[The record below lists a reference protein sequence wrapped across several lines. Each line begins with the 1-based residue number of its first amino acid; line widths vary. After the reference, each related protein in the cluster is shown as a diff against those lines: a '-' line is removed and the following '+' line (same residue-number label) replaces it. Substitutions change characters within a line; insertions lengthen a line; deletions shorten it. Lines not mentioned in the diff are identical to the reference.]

1 MEGTIMHQI
10 KRTDAFLLV
19 VKALEN
25 NDEKRASKM
34 MQVIVNSIRKCR
46 KENKDLSIIEI
57 NSEKDAQLF
66 KDYWIS
72 E

>member
-1 MEGTIMHQI
+1 MHQI
-10 KRTDAFLLV
+10 KRTDAFSLV

-25 NDEKRASKM
+25 HDEKLASKM

-46 KENKDLSIIEI
+46 KENTDISLIEI
-57 NSEKDAQLF
+57 SNEKDAQLF

>member
-1 MEGTIMHQI
+1 MHQI
-10 KRTDAFLLV
+10 KRSDAFLLV

-25 NDEKRASKM
+25 NDEKLASKM

-46 KENKDLSIIEI
+46 KENKDLSLIEI
-57 NSEKDAQLF
+57 NSDRDAQLF

>member
-1 MEGTIMHQI
+1 MHQI
-10 KRTDAFLLV
+10 KRTDAFSLV

-25 NDEKRASKM
+25 NDEKLASKM

-46 KENKDLSIIEI
+46 KENTDISLIEI
-57 NSEKDAQLF
+57 NNEKDAQLF

>member
-1 MEGTIMHQI
+1 MHQI

>member
-1 MEGTIMHQI
+1 MPQI
-10 KRTDAFLLV
+10 KRSDAFLLV

-25 NDEKRASKM
+25 NDEKLASKM

-46 KENKDLSIIEI
+46 KGNTDLSLIEI
-57 NSEKDAQLF
+57 NNEKDAQLF
-66 KDYWIS
+66 KDYWIL